1 MTVNFED
8 GDEVVK
14 MLNENCDECN
24 NTVTTW
30 ENVARCS
37 VISSTGGRGN
47 VPLGH
52 TSRFGMNTVH
62 GGAIFAIGPS
72 APGNVDVL
80 CFKTCLTI
88 WVIVDVDADHDERSM
103 FANVY
108 HLNVYWAM
116 YATQEDWFLD
126 LGRAV
131 FVFPELFFESCPSLH
146 IVGAKAQRGLP
157 RGWQCVAGCR
167 RPCFR
172 RGHFREC
179 LA

>member
-1 MTVNFED
+1 MHHL
-8 GDEVVK
+8 GKCGEVQV
-14 MLNENCDECN
+14 
-24 NTVTTW
+24 V
-30 ENVARCS
+30 
-37 VISSTGGRGN
+37 SSTGGRGN

-62 GGAIFAIGPS
+62 GGAMFAIGPL

-80 CFKTCLTI
+80 CFETCLTI
-88 WVIVDVDADHDERSM
+88 WVIVDADHDERSM
-103 FANVY
+103 FANASQLECALGDVRDSRR
-108 HLNVYWAM
+108 LVSGSWACRVC
-116 YATQEDWFLD
+116 FP
-126 LGRAV
+126 RAV
-131 FVFPELFFESCPSLH
+131 LARLH